1 MTDLTALSPAE
12 VDGELFPILD
22 SLAMKDAALA
32 DYRWMLGEVGRQ
44 RKSFQ
49 MRGRNIGDDGLEY
62 NDPGVQRAS
71 FEEGKA
77 QAEAAIA
84 GLEADAAPYEAEFER
99 RGGWTRYL
107 VVPAGHLHYRGCH
120 TLTPGRT
127 MVGQV
132 AEASGLDQAEVVGN
146 YGATAC
152 THCFPDAPVEPK
164 KTPAEEG
171 FCAHSGE
178 YLTSDEYG
186 QGRRYC
192 RCPKCGEQ
200 VAVTASGKF
209 RKHKAPV

>member
-1 MTDLTALSPAE
+1 MDLTTMKPAE
-12 VDGELFPILD
+12 VDGLLFPILD
-22 SLAMKDAALA
+22 QLARKDAALA

-44 RKSFQ
+44 P
-49 MRGRNIGDDGLEY
+49 RGASWSRRNVGEDGLEY

-77 QAEAAIA
+77 QAEEAIA
-84 GLEADAAPYEAEFER
+84 GLEADAAPYEAEFDR
-99 RGGWTRYL
+99 RPWTRYL
-107 VVPAGHLHYRGCH
+107 VVPGGHLHFRGCH

-127 MVGQV
+127 MVGQI
-132 AEASGLDQAEVVGN
+132 AEASGLDQAEVVGK
-146 YGATAC
+146 YGVTAC

-178 YLTSDEYG
+178 YLTNDEYG

-200 VAVTASGKF
+200 VAVTQSGKF
-209 RKHKAPV
+209 RKHKVPA

>member
-32 DYRWMLGEVGRQ
+32 DYRYLLGEVGRKPTGFS
-44 RKSFQ
+44 R
-49 MRGRNIGDDGLEY
+49 RDVREDGLEY
-62 NDPGVQRAS
+62 NNPGVQRRQ

-77 QAEAAIA
+77 RAEATIA
-84 GLEADAAPYEAEFER
+84 GLEADAAPYEAEFNR

-107 VVPAGHLHYRGCH
+107 VVPGGHLHFRSCH

-127 MVGQV
+127 MVGQI
-132 AEASGLDQAEVVGN
+132 AEASGLDQAEVVGK
-146 YGATAC
+146 YGVTAC

-171 FCAHSGE
+171 FCPHSGE
-178 YLTSDEYG
+178 YLTNDEYG

-200 VAVTASGKF
+200 VAVTQSGKF
-209 RKHKAPV
+209 RKHKAAA